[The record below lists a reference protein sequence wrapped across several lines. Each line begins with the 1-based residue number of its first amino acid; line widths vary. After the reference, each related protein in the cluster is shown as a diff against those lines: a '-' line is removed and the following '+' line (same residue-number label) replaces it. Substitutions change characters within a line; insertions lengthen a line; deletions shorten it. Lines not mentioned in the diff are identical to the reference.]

1 MMKRVKGD
9 KGFTLLEL
17 VIAITLVA
25 TIILIVTGAV
35 RLGYRSVNSGER
47 KMENLER
54 FRASL
59 MIINAQVQSGVPLS
73 YDDNGSK
80 RLYFEGSRDYMRLAT
95 NYSIWGG
102 RKGFVVVSYRI
113 QFEENGTV
121 TMYASE
127 SAVGTAAKRD
137 TKLLKD
143 LDQIYFEYFY
153 RDNVDEAG
161 EWIDQWTDDT
171 KTPERVRVWLV
182 SGNRQ
187 IALVIPMRAQATETQ
202 AWLDPARREWMPSRI
217 FTADTRLKIASGV
230 PEACV

>member
-1 MMKRVKGD
+1 MMRATGGE

-35 RLGYRSVNSGER
+35 RLGYRSINSGER

-59 MIINAQVQSGVPLS
+59 MILNAQIQSGVPLN

-80 RLYFEGSRDYMRLAT
+80 RLYFEGARDYMRLST

-102 RKGFVVVSYRI
+102 RKGFVVVSYKI
-113 QFEENGTV
+113 VLEENGTS

-127 SAVGTAAKRD
+127 SLVGTTGIRE
-137 TKLLKD
+137 TRLLKD

-153 RDNVDEAG
+153 RDSVDEAG
-161 EWIDQWTDDT
+161 EWVDQWTDDT
-171 KTPERVRVWLV
+171 KTPERVRIWLV

-187 IALVIPMRAQATETQ
+187 IALVIPMRAQPTETQ
-202 AWLDPARREWMPSRI
+202 AMLDPAMRDAGMGRFAAAETGEAILRNREV
-217 FTADTRLKIASGV
+217 TG
-230 PEACV
+230 

>member
-1 MMKRVKGD
+1 MMRATGGE

-35 RLGYRSVNSGER
+35 RLGYRSINSGER

-59 MIINAQVQSGVPLS
+59 MILNAQIQSGVPLN

-80 RLYFEGSRDYMRLAT
+80 RLYFEGSRDYMRLST

-102 RKGFVVVSYRI
+102 RKGFVVVSYKI
-113 QFEENGTV
+113 QLEENGTA

-127 SAVGTAAKRD
+127 SLVGTTGIRQ
-137 TKLLKD
+137 TRLLKD

-153 RDNVDEAG
+153 RDSVDEAG
-161 EWIDQWTDDT
+161 EWVDQWTDDT
-171 KTPERVRVWLV
+171 KTPERVRIWLV

-187 IALVIPMRAQATETQ
+187 IAIVIPMRAQATETQ
-202 AWLDPARREWMPSRI
+202 AMLEPAMRDAGMGRFAAAEMKGAILRSREV
-217 FTADTRLKIASGV
+217 TG
-230 PEACV
+230 

>member
-1 MMKRVKGD
+1 MKTAGD
-9 KGFTLLEL
+9 EKGFTLLEL

-25 TIILIVTGAV
+25 TIILIITGAV

-59 MIINAQVQSGVPLS
+59 IILNAQIQSGAPLT
-73 YDDNGSK
+73 YVQDGSK
-80 RLYFEGSRDYMRLAT
+80 RVYFEGSRDYMRIAT

-102 RKGFVVVSYRI
+102 RRGYVVVSYKI
-113 QFEENGTV
+113 QLEENGTA

-127 SAVGTAAKRD
+127 SMVGSTARRE

-153 RDNVDEAG
+153 RDSIEEAG
-161 EWIDQWTDDT
+161 EWIDQWSDDT
-171 KTPERVRVWLV
+171 KTPEKVRIWLV
-182 SGNRQ
+182 SGRRQ
-187 IALVIPMRAQATETQ
+187 IMLIIPMRAQATEAQ
-202 AWLDPARREWMPSRI
+202 AMLDPAMREIAPQRY
-217 FTADTRLKIASGV
+217 ARLDKKGAGLKN
-230 PEACV
+230 PEVFG

>member
-1 MMKRVKGD
+1 MIKTAGSE

-59 MIINAQVQSGVPLS
+59 MILNAQIQSGVPLNF
-73 YDDNGSK
+73 DDNGSK
-80 RLYFEGSRDYMRLAT
+80 RLYFEGSRDYMRIAT

-102 RKGFVVVSYRI
+102 RTGFVVASYKI
-113 QFEENGTV
+113 QVEENGTA
-121 TMYASE
+121 TMYVTE
-127 SAVGTAAKRD
+127 SLVGTTGVRQ
-137 TKLLKD
+137 TRLLKD

-153 RDNVDEAG
+153 RDSTEEVG
-161 EWIDQWTDDT
+161 EWVDQWTDDT
-171 KTPERVRVWLV
+171 KTPERVRIWLV
-182 SGNRQ
+182 SGSRQ
-187 IALVIPMRAQATETQ
+187 MALIIPMRAQASETQ
-202 AWLDPARREWMPSRI
+202 AMLDPGMRDWTILRFAA
-217 FTADTRLKIASGV
+217 ADMRGGGLNSQEVYG
-230 PEACV
+230 